1 MPKSENRLILALAI
15 PAVLQTVIKSS
26 FTLSDAYWVGKLGSV
41 QLAAISVATFLVWG
55 MMSLGEMIATGTN
68 ALVAQST
75 GAKNNP
81 LSAKISIIN
90 IVNAFFY
97 SLILG
102 NLAIP
107 LTPYLYD
114 LIHLDAQQRF
124 FADEY
129 FHTILY
135 GFPAFIMLSTLSAAF
150 RGYGDTKT
158 PFYLLLFAAVLNF
171 VLNPVLIFGIKLG
184 SGEVILNYG
193 IKGSALVSIISYF
206 IAFLIGFYILL
217 KRKLADKISSY
228 TFNKKIISDTF
239 KIGFPLGIN
248 GVAFSMIY
256 VFVASFVAEYGSVG
270 LAALGIGHRSESL
283 AYQCTVGFALA
294 ATIMVGQSI
303 GAGFPEKAQHYTW
316 KILKLSGAFVIPY
329 ALFLFIFSADIAAIF
344 SQDAGVIQA
353 ASDYNKLAAVVLF
366 ATALDVILSG
376 AFSGAGDT
384 VPPAVISFTFNIIR
398 IPLCFLFSP
407 IWGLNGVWI
416 AICLSALLK
425 GIAITIWFK
434 LGTWKTR
441 GVRIS

>member
-15 PAVLQTVIKSS
+15 PAVLQTVVKSS

-41 QLAAISVATFLVWG
+41 PLAAISVATFLVWG
-55 MMSLGEMIATGTN
+55 MMSVGEMIATGTN

-75 GAKNNP
+75 GAKNNA

-97 SLILG
+97 SVILG
-102 NLAIP
+102 NLVVP

-114 LIHLDAQQRF
+114 LIHLDAEQRY

-135 GFPAFIMLSTLSAAF
+135 GFPAFILLSTLSAAF

-158 PFYLLLFAAVLNF
+158 PFYLLMFAAILNF
-171 VLNPVLIFGIKLG
+171 VLNPVFIFGIKIGDELF
-184 SGEVILNYG
+184 LNYG
-193 IKGSALVSIISYF
+193 IKGSALVSILSYF
-206 IAFLIGFYILL
+206 LAFLIGFYILL
-217 KRKLADKISSY
+217 KRKLADKILDY
-228 TFNKKIISDTF
+228 TFDTKIISDTF
-239 KIGFPLGIN
+239 KIGFPLGLN

-256 VFVASFVAEYGSVG
+256 VFVASFVAEYGSTG

-283 AYQCTVGFALA
+283 AYQTTVGFALA

-303 GAGFPEKAQHYTW
+303 GAGLPQKAEHYTW
-316 KILKLSGAFVIPY
+316 KILKLSGAFIVAYSI
-329 ALFLFIFSADIAAIF
+329 FLFIFSADIASIF

-353 ASDYNKLAAVVLF
+353 ASDYNKLAALVLIF
-366 ATALDVILSG
+366 TAADVILSG

-384 VPPAVISFTFNIIR
+384 MPPAVISFTFNIIR
-398 IPLCFLFSP
+398 IPLCFLLSP
-407 IWGLNGVWI
+407 IWGLTGVWI
-416 AICLSALLK
+416 AISLSALLK

-434 LGTWKTR
+434 LGKWKTR
-441 GVRIS
+441 GVRIN